1 MFEQRRPQWHS
12 EDHLQAQSQTG
23 NCSQP
28 LSLLNGKKKKKH
40 SVCLGVHL
48 RTCSTI
54 LDLAGVETLLVKV
67 LHAGKHP
74 CATEAH
80 WIDGALLMEGH
91 SVCDDLK
98 RMQAAHKCSPHVA
111 VFWAP
116 TPENEWLN

>member
-28 LSLLNGKKKKKH
+28 LSFLNGKKNKKKPH
-40 SVCLGVHL
+40 QSVCLGVYL

-54 LDLAGVETLLVKV
+54 LDLAGVETLLIKV
-67 LHAGKHP
+67 LHAGEHP

-80 WIDGALLMEGH
+80 WIDGTLLVEGH

-98 RMQAAHKCSPHVA
+98 KMQTAHKCSLHVA
-111 VFWAP
+111 VFWARVP
-116 TPENEWLN
+116 

>member
-1 MFEQRRPQWHS
+1 MV
-12 EDHLQAQSQTG
+12 
-23 NCSQP
+23 
-28 LSLLNGKKKKKH
+28 KKKKKH